1 MLLNNTNNTTLFKR
15 KLKQS
20 KFFFKTLINESNQ
33 GVATADLQGNIVFAN
48 PYLCQMLG
56 YSETELLTMTV
67 FALTESEYKNSVFEK
82 TISTKNHLVS
92 QLPLQKKDHITFCAE
107 IISQN
112 IKIDGTHYFYVTV
125 QDVSERIATEQALI
139 KTQKRNNILGQIANE
154 GVWDWHLDTN
164 TLELDERLYA
174 MFGYKNKEF
183 PCTVEEWHKRV
194 HEKDLEQITQC
205 YQLYL
210 DGKSKVYDG
219 EYRFLCKDNSY
230 MWVRARGKVVKRN
243 SKGEPTLFVGT
254 HSDISIQKKH
264 EEKILQ
270 QAHFDSLTSLPN
282 RFLSLDRLN
291 VACEEAKRN
300 DELVAL
306 LFLDLDDFK
315 KVNDTLGH
323 EVGDQL
329 LIESADRLRNV
340 VRNVDTVGR
349 LGGDEFI
356 IILGGLKNTQE
367 VQPIVEKLLNR
378 FRDVFVINSIE
389 LLLTT
394 SVGIAIFPNNAKDT
408 SELLR
413 NADSAMYDAK
423 KNGRN
428 THSFYTNKMNALAQ
442 RRLTIEGQLH
452 GALAKNEF
460 SVHYQPKINLANSKI
475 IGAEALLRWHN
486 PILGNVPP
494 DEFISIAEQT
504 GEIINLGL
512 FVLEQALKQ
521 TAFWQKKFNSDF
533 QIAVNLSPR
542 QFRDP
547 QLINVIKKCLQ
558 TTKVFPH
565 SLELEITE
573 GILLSGYVK
582 EVLANINTL
591 GLKMAMDDFGTGYS
605 SLSYLRKYSFDV
617 LKIDR
622 SFVHDMTTN
631 SKDNALIHATIS
643 MSHALGLKVVA
654 EGVETQQQ
662 YEQLKMLSCDYGQG
676 YLFNKPLC
684 IEDMTELLR
693 TEFKNNINTDHG
705 LD

>member
-1 MLLNNTNNTTLFKR
+1 MSLNNSSLLTQNKLFF
-15 KLKQS
+15 Q
-20 KFFFKTLINESNQ
+20 TLINESNQ
-33 GVATADLQGNIVFAN
+33 GICVTDLQGNFVFVN
-48 PYLCQMLG
+48 PYLCKLIG
-56 YSETELLTMTV
+56 HSKTELLTMTV
-67 FALTESEYKNSVFEK
+67 FDITMPEYKHSVFDK
-82 TISTKNHLVS
+82 TISTEKHLIS
-92 QLPLQKKDHITFCAE
+92 QFSLQKKDNTTFNAE

-112 IKIDGTHYFYVTV
+112 IKIDKVHYFFVTI
-125 QDVSERIATEQALI
+125 QDISARITTEQALI
-139 KTQKRNNILGQIANE
+139 KTKSRNSMIIELANE
-154 GVWDWHLDTN
+154 GVWDWHLDN
-164 TLELDERLYA
+164 NNIQFDNHFYA
-174 MFGYKNKEF
+174 MFGYRHKEF
-183 PCTVEEWHKRV
+183 PSNIDEWKKRIHKKDKERV
-194 HEKDLEQITQC
+194 TQC

-210 DGKSKVYDG
+210 NGKSNSYDT
-219 EYRFLCKDNSY
+219 EFRFLCKNNHY
-230 MWVRARGKVVKRN
+230 MWVRARGKIIRRN
-243 SKGEPTLFVGT
+243 SQGEALHFIGT

-264 EEKILQ
+264 EEQILQ

-282 RFLSLDRLN
+282 RFLSLDRLK
-291 VACEEAKRN
+291 VTCEEAKRN
-300 DELVAL
+300 KELVAL

-323 EVGDQL
+323 EMGDQL
-329 LIESADRLRNV
+329 LIQAAERLRNV
-340 VRNVDTVGR
+340 VRSVDTVGR

-367 VQPIVEKLLNR
+367 VQPIVENLLNQ
-378 FRDVFVINSIE
+378 FRDMFIINSIE

-394 SVGIAIFPNNAKDT
+394 SVGIAIFPNDAKDA

-423 KNGRN
+423 ESGRN
-428 THSFYTNKMNALAQ
+428 THSFYTSTMNELAQ
-442 RRLTIEGQLH
+442 RRLAIEGQLH
-452 GALAKNEF
+452 GALARKEF

-486 PILGNVPP
+486 PILGSVPP

-504 GEIINLGL
+504 GEIISLGQ
-512 FVLEQALKQ
+512 FVLEQALEK
-521 TAFWQKKFNSDF
+521 TASWQKNFNSDF

-542 QFRDP
+542 QFRDI
-547 QLINVIKKCLQ
+547 QLINVIKKCLA
-558 TTKVFPH
+558 TTKVSPH

-622 SFVHDMTTN
+622 SFVSEMTTN
-631 SKDNALIHATIS
+631 NKDNALINAVIS

-662 YEQLKMLSCDYGQG
+662 HDQLKMLGCDYGQG
-676 YLFNKPLC
+676 YLFSKPLSVA
-684 IEDMTELLR
+684 DMTELLR